1 MYNNT
6 EYSDARKK
14 LFIKI
19 VFSPFLL
26 TGALTN
32 ALIVYKMVKKHW
44 NDLLPIYVHRINF
57 FFGVFLVMFSGIFT
71 TFAVGQEGFFCS
83 LVLFIYLFALLNHIY
98 DIFVLQ
104 FDRLVAISKPLYQH
118 AEVTDTIAWKIV
130 LGAKLFTLIIL
141 AITSTLEPSLVQY
154 QPCHLCMYVH
164 PAYVITH
171 TVPILAALILTTIVS
186 IYASVM
192 IFKQNKVEPVT
203 FRNKN
208 KNILEY
214 TQENIDGKME
224 GKDNSD
230 IVQNGLQVC
239 CEEKRRTQA
248 CIRENEEIENDGY
261 NDVPTILLNR
271 EILVDSIHVI
281 DSNNVEITPR
291 TINDNEISKEIQR
304 VNTERSNSAEN
315 FKFKALL
322 ISTLKMNLLSLIL
335 LVRGLPEVMSFYYMG
350 CYQTPGGCDAY
361 FRMMPGIKF
370 INSYVSLIHPVIVLY
385 MIDTIN

>member
-57 FFGVFLVMFSGIFT
+57 FFGVFLAMFSGIFT

-83 LVLFIYLFALLNHIY
+83 LVLFIYLFALLNHIS

-104 FDRLVAISKPLYQH
+104 FDRLVAISRPLYHH

-171 TVPILAALILTTIVS
+171 TVPILAALILTIIVS

-224 GKDNSD
+224 GTDNSD

-248 CIRENEEIENDGY
+248 CIRENEVKSLDLMCLEEIENDGY
-261 NDVPTILLNR
+261 NDVPSILLNG

-281 DSNNVEITPR
+281 DSNNVDITPR
-291 TINDNEISKEIQR
+291 TINGNEISNEIQG

-322 ISTLKMNLLSLIL
+322 IK
-335 LVRGLPEVMSFYYMG
+335 
-350 CYQTPGGCDAY
+350 
-361 FRMMPGIKF
+361 
-370 INSYVSLIHPVIVLY
+370 
-385 MIDTIN
+385 